1 MDKSERFQE
10 KRQGLDREEIPVFR
24 LTNATVDTRMSLDEQ
39 VIASTRHR
47 YEALRVPL
55 NSRGISSLRQRAMTG
70 PAHLVSA
77 SSNAVAN
84 LGLQDGP
91 PTRAGGGAATQDSK
105 SRGIKLRR
113 DCGVFQYHLADSSI
127 LMLVALVGVVE
138 SGRLGRRKHGS
149 HAAYICITLRPPY
162 SQPVMHR
169 NGTSAGLRC
178 SPVLP
183 LETGFSSRACR
194 SSHLRSQWEGKLQ
207 CQSERRARDS
217 PGTCSIH
224 RSLDSDGALLQQPTR
239 LHIRPW
245 HHFEDRARPPFSM
258 PDPRSTP

>member
-91 PTRAGGGAATQDSK
+91 PTRAGGGAATQDSEVARHQAAARLWRVSIPS
-105 SRGIKLRR
+105 SRLVDFDARR
-113 DCGVFQYHLADSSI
+113 
-127 LMLVALVGVVE
+127 
-138 SGRLGRRKHGS
+138 SGR
-149 HAAYICITLRPPY
+149 
-162 SQPVMHR
+162 
-169 NGTSAGLRC
+169 
-178 SPVLP
+178 
-183 LETGFSSRACR
+183 SSRV
-194 SSHLRSQWEGKLQ
+194 W
-207 CQSERRARDS
+207 
-217 PGTCSIH
+217 P
-224 RSLDSDGALLQQPTR
+224 
-239 LHIRPW
+239 PW
-245 HHFEDRARPPFSM
+245 
-258 PDPRSTP
+258 